1 MHILLTNDD
10 GITAKGLSILEE
22 VVATVADKVTVVAP
36 EGQRSAASHAM
47 SINKHS
53 CGLC

>member
-22 VVATVADKVTVVAP
+22 VVASVADKDNVVRHHMP
-36 EGQRSAASHAM
+36 CRL
-47 SINKHS
+47 IRI
-53 CGLC
+53 CI